1 DIRAPGPPQTLLVD
15 HVLDQSWITPR
26 MMVFFV
32 GRETSLGTLC
42 QGIPTPVLYK
52 HAVGMDVKQKITRSS
67 HQSRLPV
74 ACAPGWSKRSM
85 HERRARRSKL
95 PGRSHPL
102 Q

>member
-1 DIRAPGPPQTLLVD
+1 
-15 HVLDQSWITPR
+15 

-74 ACAPGWSKRSM
+74 ACAPLLILVAVALMCK
-85 HERRARRSKL
+85 EL
-95 PGRSHPL
+95 L
-102 Q
+102 F